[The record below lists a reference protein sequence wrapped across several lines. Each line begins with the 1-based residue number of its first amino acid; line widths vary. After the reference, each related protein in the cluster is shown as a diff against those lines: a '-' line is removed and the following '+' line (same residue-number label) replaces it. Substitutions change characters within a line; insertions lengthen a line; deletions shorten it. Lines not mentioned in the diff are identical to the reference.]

1 MKTNRRR
8 AGRGCAGAA
17 ALILL
22 LGGSGAATGQEGVV
36 IEVTTTSAEEMIP
49 LEAALG
55 EQLGGKDGIRK
66 LDDMVAPFGA
76 ALDFLLGGALSSSKV
91 VGGFG
96 DALDGRAPPDV
107 TRTSYTVYLRDRLMA
122 VAAAGYPVMVWE
134 VVDDGRSAMWFLDPG
149 TGRPI
154 TIPGTAWSAAIDL
167 QAFDEPGAS
176 GVTADVSKPV
186 ATGRTREMLGYTARE
201 YSYKVSLHRTFR
213 VGQPGGYDD
222 PFVSIRLDIEGE
234 AWVAPDSPFRD
245 QVAAFYRTFAAGVGD
260 QGADRAGH
268 LSGLTAHMAEI
279 AALGVP
285 LQTSESTTTYLW
297 GPGGPD
303 TSLGA
308 PLSKAATTS
317 IVTAIRA
324 APIDDKTFYGD
335 GEETAEQAGP
345 GAGNK
350 QAPAPQQTPCDCS
363 CASYTRL
370 QEISRMSKEKQ
381 RTDPLAMSAAM
392 CAPQC
397 AVTWIACKG

>member
-1 MKTNRRR
+1 V
-8 AGRGCAGAA
+8 AA
-17 ALILL
+17 ALLLL
-22 LGGSGAATGQEGVV
+22 LGGSRAAAGQEGVV
-36 IEVTTTSAEEMIP
+36 IEVTNTSAEEMIP

-55 EQLGGKDGIRK
+55 EQLGGKEGIRK
-66 LDDMVAPFGA
+66 LDDMVAPFGG
-76 ALDFLLGGALSSSKV
+76 ALDVLLGGALSSSKALHRLP
-91 VGGFG
+91 
-96 DALDGRAPPDV
+96 DALEGRAPPDI

-134 VVDDGRSAMWFLDPG
+134 VLDDGRSAMWFLDPA

-167 QAFDEPGAS
+167 QRFDESGAP

-186 ATGRTREMLGYTARE
+186 ATGRTREILGYTAHE
-201 YSYKVSLHRTFR
+201 YSYRVALHRTLGL
-213 VGQPGGYDD
+213 GQPGGSD
-222 PFVSIRLDIEGE
+222 PLVNITVDIEGE

-245 QVAAFYRTFAAGVGD
+245 EVATFYRTFAAGVGD
-260 QGADRAGH
+260 QGADQGGH
-268 LSGLTAHMAEI
+268 VSGLTAHMADI

-285 LQTSESTTTYLW
+285 LQTSESTTTYLIQS
-297 GPGGPD
+297 PDRD
-303 TSLGA
+303 TSLGV
-308 PLSKAATTS
+308 PLSRAATTS

-335 GEETAEQAGP
+335 GEQPAEQAGP

-381 RTDPLAMSAAM
+381 QSDPLAMSAAM

-397 AVTWIACKG
+397 AMTWIACKG